1 MYRSYNLGFYQKGGV
16 TKTVAQQW
24 KEKTGLEWSEAKRLG
39 FTDGSYEGNIKLASQ
54 LGTDKFNGQLTS
66 KIINPDSNKKII
78 SDIVGRRNGVQ
89 GQSIS
94 TGSQK
99 VITQGMPAK
108 KSNKLLPSV
117 EELVASVAAGPAP
130 HLINLAQNKNT
141 SKYLPS
147 VEEMVAS
154 VAAGPAPHL
163 INLAQ
168 NKNTSKYLPSV
179 EEMVASV
186 AAGPAPH
193 LGKVMQ
199 NKEVSKQLPNVKEL
213 AMALAAGP
221 ALIATHLLSNK
232 SPKSNKTGNGGAK
245 GGSVMLPIPVNV
257 GAYKKYR
264 DGGQVTIEELFGY

>member
-130 HLINLAQNKNT
+130 HL
-141 SKYLPS
+141 
-147 VEEMVAS
+147 
-154 VAAGPAPHL
+154 
-163 INLAQ
+163 
-168 NKNTSKYLPSV
+168 
-179 EEMVASV
+179 
-186 AAGPAPH
+186 
-193 LGKVMQ
+193 GKVMQ

-213 AMALAAGP
+213 ATALAAGP

>member
-1 MYRSYNLGFYQKGGV
+1 M

-78 SDIVGRRNGVQ
+78 SDIVGRRNEVQ

-130 HLINLAQNKNT
+130 HL
-141 SKYLPS
+141 
-147 VEEMVAS
+147 
-154 VAAGPAPHL
+154 
-163 INLAQ
+163 
-168 NKNTSKYLPSV
+168 
-179 EEMVASV
+179 
-186 AAGPAPH
+186 
-193 LGKVMQ
+193 GKVMQ

-213 AMALAAGP
+213 ATALAAGP

>member
-1 MYRSYNLGFYQKGGV
+1 MTYNNCKLKIMYRSYNLGFYQKGGV

-130 HLINLAQNKNT
+130 HL
-141 SKYLPS
+141 
-147 VEEMVAS
+147 
-154 VAAGPAPHL
+154 
-163 INLAQ
+163 
-168 NKNTSKYLPSV
+168 
-179 EEMVASV
+179 
-186 AAGPAPH
+186 
-193 LGKVMQ
+193 GKVMQ

-213 AMALAAGP
+213 ATALAAGP

>member
-1 MYRSYNLGFYQKGGV
+1 M

-130 HLINLAQNKNT
+130 HL
-141 SKYLPS
+141 
-147 VEEMVAS
+147 
-154 VAAGPAPHL
+154 
-163 INLAQ
+163 
-168 NKNTSKYLPSV
+168 
-179 EEMVASV
+179 
-186 AAGPAPH
+186 
-193 LGKVMQ
+193 GKVMQ

-213 AMALAAGP
+213 ATALAAGP

>member
-1 MYRSYNLGFYQKGGV
+1 M
-16 TKTVAQQW
+16 
-24 KEKTGLEWSEAKRLG
+24 
-39 FTDGSYEGNIKLASQ
+39 
-54 LGTDKFNGQLTS
+54 
-66 KIINPDSNKKII
+66 
-78 SDIVGRRNGVQ
+78 Q

-163 INLAQ
+163 
-168 NKNTSKYLPSV
+168 
-179 EEMVASV
+179 
-186 AAGPAPH
+186 
-193 LGKVMQ
+193 GKVMQ

-213 AMALAAGP
+213 ATALAAGP

>member
-1 MYRSYNLGFYQKGGV
+1 MYRSYSLGFYRRGGA

-24 KEKTGLEWSEAKRLG
+24 KEKTGLDWSEAKRLG
-39 FTDGSYEGNIKLASQ
+39 FTDGSYEGNIKLAGQ
-54 LGTDKFNGQLTS
+54 LGTDEFNGQLTN
-66 KIINPDSNKKII
+66 KVINTDSNKKII

-89 GQSIS
+89 GQSTS
-94 TGSQK
+94 TGGQK
-99 VITQGMPAK
+99 VSTQGMSA
-108 KSNKLLPSV
+108 NKTNKFLPSI
-117 EELVASVAAGPAP
+117 EELVAAA
-130 HLINLAQNKNT
+130 
-141 SKYLPS
+141 
-147 VEEMVAS
+147 
-154 VAAGPAPHL
+154 AAGPAPHL

-213 AMALAAGP
+213 ATALAAGP

>member
-1 MYRSYNLGFYQKGGV
+1 M

-54 LGTDKFNGQLTS
+54 LGTDKFNGQLTG

-117 EELVASVAAGPAP
+117 EELVAAAAVGPAP
-130 HLINLAQNKNT
+130 HLTRLVQDKRSANYMPDAKEL
-141 SKYLPS
+141 
-147 VEEMVAS
+147 
-154 VAAGPAPHL
+154 VAAA
-163 INLAQ
+163 
-168 NKNTSKYLPSV
+168 V
-179 EEMVASV
+179 
-186 AAGPAPH
+186 GPAPH

-213 AMALAAGP
+213 ATALAAGP

>member
-1 MYRSYNLGFYQKGGV
+1 M

-117 EELVASVAAGPAP
+117 EELVAAAAAGPVP
-130 HLINLAQNKNT
+130 HLTRLVQDKRSANYMPDAKEL
-141 SKYLPS
+141 
-147 VEEMVAS
+147 VAAA
-154 VAAGPAPHL
+154 AAGPVVNA
-163 INLAQ
+163 IN
-168 NKNTSKYLPSV
+168 
-179 EEMVASV
+179 
-186 AAGPAPH
+186 
-193 LGKVMQ
+193 
-199 NKEVSKQLPNVKEL
+199 
-213 AMALAAGP
+213 
-221 ALIATHLLSNK
+221 LLSNK
-232 SPKSNKTGNGGAK
+232 NSKSDKSENGRGAFIMPIPTKGGA
-245 GGSVMLPIPVNV
+245 VMLPVPVNV

-264 DGGQVTIEELFGY
+264 DGGQVTIDELFGY